1 MLFNDPAPPC
11 FAVPGSLATESAATR
26 MLSTA
31 PPRVAI
37 LSLKRTGF
45 PFFNPAAAGDVERPN
60 AEHVL
65 TIDIRVQVLTLV
77 RQGLTGDDYLYT
89 CRRYF

>member
-1 MLFNDPAPPC
+1 MLRCPWFLGHGVPPLRAC
-11 FAVPGSLATESAATR
+11 FRLRRLGL
-26 MLSTA
+26 LS
-31 PPRVAI
+31 